1 MGIYLS
7 MQRVRFSSPDA
18 YEKFKVV
25 FADTRRHLMKL
36 PGFIHLTWW
45 EHPDDPGWF
54 NEISMWASQ
63 EALTDWHLNTYH
75 KYAKAWAANGAIMED
90 IITNFELTSTRLL
103 RVCPCC
109 GDFQDK
115 RYDLGSEQAVLAET
129 CPKCTFTFPVLG
141 EQPSSFAVF
150 KDLIAETDLT
160 LVTDDPDLQPA
171 AVT

>member
-25 FADTRRHLMKL
+25 FADTRRHLMEL

-54 NEISMWASQ
+54 NEVSMWASE
-63 EALTDWHLNTYH
+63 EALRDWHMNTYH

-90 IITNFELTSTRLL
+90 IINNFELTSTRLL
-103 RVCPCC
+103 RICPCC
-109 GDFQDK
+109 GEFQDK
-115 RYDLGSEQAVLAET
+115 AYDLGAEQAVLREQ
-129 CPKCTFTFPVLG
+129 CPKCTYTFPVLT

-150 KDLIAETDLT
+150 KDLTPSPELDFAASMDDLE
-160 LVTDDPDLQPA
+160 P